1 MLREGPV
8 LCSNE
13 NNSASSG
20 CWSQVSIF
28 ILHVNYLSRTTHNSL
43 IHFSYSLVN
52 IIHYFFCLSI
62 FPLPFLSLRYMV
74 SQAVWSECRRRW
86 EQIVKGKMLQK
97 LTVLYAASTHII
109 QYSNT
114 DWLRYHFGPYKP
126 QNSHFDFTFQC
137 TVSLQSTMTAATA
150 HKTTLIMT
158 SPIQITSLCNHFAC
172 QNSTKYLTPLTKMQ
186 RFVDSKKKNIIKFYF
201 QFEQSLIT
209 VMRCHE
215 DIKSISRTDHRNLT
229 ELNGNTR
236 VNSLCVWEFMSQE

>member
-1 MLREGPV
+1 
-8 LCSNE
+8 
-13 NNSASSG
+13 
-20 CWSQVSIF
+20 
-28 ILHVNYLSRTTHNSL
+28 
-43 IHFSYSLVN
+43 
-52 IIHYFFCLSI
+52 
-62 FPLPFLSLRYMV
+62 
-74 SQAVWSECRRRW
+74 
-86 EQIVKGKMLQK
+86 MLQK

-109 QYSNT
+109 YST
-114 DWLRYHFGPYKP
+114 AIQIGYDTILDHI
-126 QNSHFDFTFQC
+126 SHKTLILISLFRLC